1 MLGSWFSR
9 AFSRR
14 SKIDVGASTDI
25 GYVRNDNE
33 DAYGVFSSDGR
44 DRDRLLIVA
53 DGMGGFARGSEA
65 SFMAVSAIKAAYYGA
80 DGDPA
85 ERLRRAFDEAN
96 SQVFGRASDLRLRMG
111 TTCTALSL
119 TDVAVVAHVGDSRLY
134 KVTPGHIVL
143 LTEDHTLATELR
155 THGVISD
162 AEAQGHPSG
171 HALTRALGVAD
182 AVTPSVSTLARPA
195 APCWFVLC
203 TDGLRRV
210 DEHRMADLVRR
221 LGPQQ
226 ASEALVSAANK
237 TGGID
242 NSTVVVVRVS

>member
-1 MLGSWFSR
+1 MLGSWFTR

-25 GYVRNDNE
+25 GFVRNDNE
-33 DAYGVFSSDGR
+33 DAYGVFSGDGR
-44 DRDRLLIVA
+44 EADRLFLVA
-53 DGMGGFARGSEA
+53 DGMGGFARGGEA
-65 SFMAVSAIKAAYYGA
+65 SAMAVDAIRATYYGA
-80 DGDPA
+80 EGDQA
-85 ERLRRAFDEAN
+85 GRLRRAFDEAN
-96 SQVFGRASDLRLRMG
+96 RQVFMRAGDLRLRMG

-134 KVTPGHIVL
+134 RITPSEVSL
-143 LTEDHTLATELR
+143 VTEDHTLASELR
-155 THGVISD
+155 THGVLSD
-162 AEAQGHPSG
+162 AEAERHPGG

-182 AVTPSVSTLARPA
+182 VVRPTVTTLARPT

-210 DEHRMADLVRR
+210 DETRMAKLVRR

-226 ASEALVSAANK
+226 ASEALVSEANQS
-237 TGGID
+237 GGID
-242 NSTVVVVRVS
+242 NSTVVIVRIA